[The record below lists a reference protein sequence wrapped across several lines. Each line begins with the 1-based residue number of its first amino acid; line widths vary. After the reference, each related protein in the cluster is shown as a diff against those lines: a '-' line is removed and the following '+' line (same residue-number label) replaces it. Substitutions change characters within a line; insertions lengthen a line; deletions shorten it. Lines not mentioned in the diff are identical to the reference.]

1 MFLALWSFVSLV
13 LASEILLGKLPQK
26 VLRGDIKQIEQMFPS
41 QKLNAVLKGL
51 GVEDE
56 IARVKEVVLQES

>member
-1 MFLALWSFVSLV
+1 MSLV